1 MIPAVAGTGHE
12 GEGLGGGVRVYVY
25 TRVRARGRHPKSF
38 KINERKLNMKTIEII
53 GMVFVALSVIGIII
67 MIAGFRNA
75 KELKEEENDD
85 EDE

>member
-1 MIPAVAGTGHE
+1 
-12 GEGLGGGVRVYVY
+12 
-25 TRVRARGRHPKSF
+25 
-38 KINERKLNMKTIEII
+38 MKTIEII